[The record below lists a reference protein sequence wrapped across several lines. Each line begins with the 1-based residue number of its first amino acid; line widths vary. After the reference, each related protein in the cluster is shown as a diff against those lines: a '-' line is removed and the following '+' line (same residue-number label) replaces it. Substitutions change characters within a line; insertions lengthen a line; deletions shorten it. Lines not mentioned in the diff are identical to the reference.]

1 MNVNRLYSD
10 QLFTWSDNNAR
21 YLIVRIAQTACKAAQ
36 ANARFGHLI
45 AWFTHRAL
53 QTLRQTWLQMCRRS
67 GTWSQVLLVGELP
80 RLPAPN
86 GLRAAGRSA
95 RCRRAPGKLPSCPR
109 YHRRDLRDQPR
120 TFTPS
125 RGVLRTPGE
134 PASSA
139 AHQRHRFA
147 TGRRTHCQHARGLAY
162 RRVRVGAERGDRR

>member
-1 MNVNRLYSD
+1 MNIHRLHSD
-10 QLFTWSDNNAR
+10 QLLTWSDINAR

-45 AWFTHRAL
+45 AWFTHRTV

-109 YHRRDLRDQPR
+109 NHRRDLRDQPR

-147 TGRRTHCQHARGLAY
+147 TGRRTHCQHARGLAC
-162 RRVRVGAERGDRR
+162 RRVRIGAERGDRR